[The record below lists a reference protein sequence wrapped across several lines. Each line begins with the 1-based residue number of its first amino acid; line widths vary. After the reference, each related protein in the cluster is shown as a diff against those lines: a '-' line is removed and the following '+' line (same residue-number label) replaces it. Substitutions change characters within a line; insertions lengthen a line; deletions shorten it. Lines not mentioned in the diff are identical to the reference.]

1 MDLIDSDDENFR
13 LHCSGIANELESS
26 SFPVHSN
33 VRVEVESSVGSED
46 VAFNLTQEVTPTL
59 ASNNASPCTF
69 EPDSSS
75 CLQPP
80 IQLASLIASDY
91 PFVQV
96 TNKVDA
102 ALNETVE
109 TKEIQDNRHIFGSN
123 WKNLP
128 GMTKLTSVLKSTRC
142 LQQLQDLKDLPSG
155 IQRISHKLSS
165 DGDAE
170 SSQLSSCINNEKM
183 SLAASHQVCL
193 LSYILDSIVKFR

>member
-1 MDLIDSDDENFR
+1 MDLIDSDDDNFR
-13 LHCSGIANELESS
+13 LHCSGIANEHDSS

-46 VAFNLTQEVTPTL
+46 VAFNLTQEVAPTL
-59 ASNNASPCTF
+59 ASNNASPSTF
-69 EPDSSS
+69 EPDSCS

-80 IQLASLIASDY
+80 VQLASLIASDY

-102 ALNETVE
+102 DLNETVE
-109 TKEIQDNRHIFGSN
+109 IKEIQDNRHVFGSN

-142 LQQLQDLKDLPSG
+142 LQQLQDLREDLPSG
-155 IQRISHKLSS
+155 IQRISRKLSS
-165 DGDAE
+165 DGDAV
-170 SSQLSSCINNEKM
+170 SSQPSSCIRNET
-183 SLAASHQVCL
+183 SSSASHQVCL
-193 LSYILDSIVKFR
+193 LSYILDSSVEFG

>member
-1 MDLIDSDDENFR
+1 MDLIDSDDDNFR

-59 ASNNASPCTF
+59 ASNNASPSTF
-69 EPDSSS
+69 ELDSSS

-80 IQLASLIASDY
+80 IQLASLIASDC
-91 PFVQV
+91 PFVQA

-102 ALNETVE
+102 DLNETVE
-109 TKEIQDNRHIFGSN
+109 IKDNRHIFGSN

-155 IQRISHKLSS
+155 IQRISRKLSS
-165 DGDAE
+165 DGNTE
-170 SSQLSSCINNEKM
+170 SSPLSSCIDNEM
-183 SLAASHQVCL
+183 SSAASRQVCL
-193 LSYILDSIVKFR
+193 LS